1 MIYYNYSTQI
11 RFLQFIKIP
20 FADVE
25 SEPVPFVSNY
35 QLFLQPSGLCSAH
48 LSCAYEE
55 CSSVYPAGI
64 NQWGFNSSIYPTEV
78 WKSYDGFNLPSAV
91 VHPVNVADISAT
103 IKFAIKNKI
112 EISIK
117 TSGHSYTG
125 SSTKKGTILL
135 NLSKLQKYSP
145 FGSIVECSSGAV
157 PEGAY
162 QEACDLAA
170 ARNKDAILRVGGN
183 YEMQI
188 IFQEFPCAII

>member
-1 MIYYNYSTQI
+1 MMDST
-11 RFLQFIKIP
+11 
-20 FADVE
+20 
-25 SEPVPFVSNY
+25 
-35 QLFLQPSGLCSAH
+35 
-48 LSCAYEE
+48 
-55 CSSVYPAGI
+55 YP
-64 NQWGFNSSIYPTEV
+64 
-78 WKSYDGFNLPSAV
+78 LPSAV

-170 ARNKDAILRVGGN
+170 ARNKEAILRVGGN
-183 YEMQI
+183 YRCKSFSRVSM
-188 IFQEFPCAII
+188 CDNLT